1 MIIVESKLARHIT
14 EVREGRGWSQRE
26 LGRRAGISGAAIS
39 KLESG
44 ATEPTNDTIVKVA
57 RALGESPEDLLRLA
71 GHLPDAPPPTDLD
84 STVGDIFRSLPDTQ
98 RNAVAVLL
106 SGLVGKGGP
115 PQTPAPSWPVQAAPD
130 ESLLPVDDR
139 MQQHILAICDVLLP
153 LVDEPTHAYLMD
165 RLNIVREQWKRERE
179 RLDQERHPDPESRSD
194 RST

>member
-1 MIIVESKLARHIT
+1 MSIPNFTLLPTRITGYAKMIIVESKLARHIT

-98 RNAVAVLL
+98 RNAINHMRLPQGGSKSRPSKCRLL
-106 SGLVGKGGP
+106 SCALWGIVWQSFLV
-115 PQTPAPSWPVQAAPD
+115 
-130 ESLLPVDDR
+130 
-139 MQQHILAICDVLLP
+139 
-153 LVDEPTHAYLMD
+153 
-165 RLNIVREQWKRERE
+165 
-179 RLDQERHPDPESRSD
+179 
-194 RST
+194 